1 MATPLSAE
9 QLEQSSR
16 GPSEIEAHA
25 PTAWPFVLAFGFTLM
40 FAGLLTSVSVS
51 VLGAVLSVAGCVGWF
66 REVFPHE
73 HEVIVPVVP
82 EDLRVTTER
91 RVVERLPVAADQLR
105 AWLPV
110 HTYPISAG
118 VKGGLAG
125 SLAMAVLACAYGVIK
140 AGSIWYPINLL
151 AATVYAQS
159 LKLGNEQLN
168 SFHADSF
175 AIAVV
180 LHALVS
186 TLVGLLYGAMLPMF
200 ARRPIVLGGL
210 IAPALWSGLLYS
222 IMQLLN
228 PLLAS
233 HVDWF
238 WFMASQ
244 IAFGV
249 VAGSVVVQQGRVS
262 TRENLPFAVRAGIE
276 APGIMPGGNGKKQPL
291 THFGIFVYSRRS
303 PPFFSRVA

>member
-1 MATPLSAE
+1 MATLLSTE
-9 QLEQSSR
+9 QIEQSSR
-16 GPSEIEAHA
+16 RPSEIEVPA

-40 FAGLLTSVSVS
+40 FAGLLTSGSVTILGT
-51 VLGAVLSVAGCVGWF
+51 VLAVAGCVGWF
-66 REVFPHE
+66 REVFPCE

-82 EDLRVTTER
+82 EDLSVTTER
-91 RVVERLPVAADQLR
+91 RVIERLPVAADQLR

-125 SLAMAVLACAYGVIK
+125 SVAMAVLACAYGALK

-159 LKLGNEQLN
+159 LKLGAEQLN
-168 SFHADSF
+168 LFHGDSL

-180 LHALVS
+180 LHGIGS
-186 TLVGLLYGAMLPMF
+186 IFVGLLYGAMLPMF

-210 IAPALWSGLLYS
+210 IAPVLWSGLLYS

-233 HVDWF
+233 HINWI

-249 VAGSVVVQQGRVS
+249 VAGIVVVRQERIS
-262 TRENLPFAVRAGIE
+262 TRENLPFAMRAGIE
-276 APGIMPGGNGKKQPL
+276 APGMTPPRENGEK
-291 THFGIFVYSRRS
+291 R
-303 PPFFSRVA
+303 